1 MIYNP
6 HDMTRHGLL
15 NTSFH
20 YISLFT
26 FSKRACSK
34 TFIQGLRHYPV
45 LSKTISLTEF
55 PCYNRT
61 VIIRGDK
68 YMADRKKSD
77 SKRKTL
83 SNKTNYHAAFLSS
96 LKILFWQYREQIT
109 MFMTL
114 LPTAFDDDIRHFKD
128 PDLPDKAVESFC
140 TFLIIFF

>member
-1 MIYNP
+1 
-6 HDMTRHGLL
+6 
-15 NTSFH
+15 
-20 YISLFT
+20 
-26 FSKRACSK
+26 
-34 TFIQGLRHYPV
+34 
-45 LSKTISLTEF
+45 
-55 PCYNRT
+55 
-61 VIIRGDK
+61 
-68 YMADRKKSD
+68 MADHKKSD